1 MLARQLQQGFGALH
15 AWIPAARPATARDP
29 ASDQQDPPH
38 PFLPQPG
45 ELLALD
51 ATRGAGP
58 YQVHQGTQP
67 GRRGHPLEPRR
78 KADLGTRVG
87 PLQTEHRLPAD
98 PELHQPAA

>member
-1 MLARQLQQGFGALH
+1 MPGSPPLDLPQLGILPV
-15 AWIPAARPATARDP
+15 I
-29 ASDQQDPPH
+29 QQDPPH

-58 YQVHQGTQP
+58 TKCIRGRSPVAAGTL
-67 GRRGHPLEPRR
+67 LEPRR